1 MATRPAEHPVTAGR
15 VALKSRI
22 ALHEFPPFAVL
33 DAATAFVVATGF
45 TLLNG
50 AVLGFMH
57 PALTDDIKPS
67 AADWRIG
74 TLLFAAAC
82 TLFAANGVSGV
93 LWLLPIANA
102 CLFIGFALYWRSI
115 RRYVRRDDHP
125 WIFVPAALG
134 IVALTWF
141 TLVSPNLPLRV
152 AIATVLNVFYT
163 VAMAS
168 VLLRHLKQE
177 RSRAGAF
184 LIVLLAVLTL
194 LVVLRAVYYATL
206 GADARSIT
214 AAGSLVAA
222 LSPLLI
228 AALPIVGTT
237 AFALLCFERIR
248 SDLHA
253 VATTDA
259 LTGLPNR
266 RTIAEEAQRF
276 VAHAKTTGAPFSIAV
291 IDIDH
296 FKQINDRYGHDAGD
310 LVLIGVAN
318 ALKANVRGA
327 QFVGRQGGEEF
338 VALFESA
345 NVEDARV
352 AAERLRAA
360 VSEATY
366 SLGEAHAS
374 SESPISATVSIGVA
388 TLTANDQSFAD
399 LLRRADR
406 ALYAAKASGRNC
418 VSTAT

>member
-1 MATRPAEHPVTAGR
+1 
-15 VALKSRI
+15 
-22 ALHEFPPFAVL
+22 VL

-74 TLLFAAAC
+74 TLFFAAAC
-82 TLFAANGVSGV
+82 TLFAANGVTGV

-115 RRYVRRDDHP
+115 RRYVRRADHP
-125 WIFVPAALG
+125 WIFAPAALG
-134 IVALTWF
+134 IVALTWY

-152 AIATVLNVFYT
+152 AIATCLNAFYT
-163 VAMAS
+163 IAMVS

-206 GADARSIT
+206 GAGLPSIT
-214 AAGSLVAA
+214 TTGNLVAA

-248 SDLHA
+248 SDLHE

-266 RTIAEEAQRF
+266 RTIAEEAQRL
-276 VAHAKTTGAPFSIAV
+276 VGHAKASGAPFSIAV

-296 FKQINDRYGHDAGD
+296 FKTINDNYGHDAGD
-310 LVLIGVAN
+310 VVLVGVAKT
-318 ALKANVRGA
+318 LKANVRGE
-327 QFVGRQGGEEF
+327 QLVGRQGGEEF
-338 VALFESA
+338 VALFEHA
-345 NVEDARV
+345 NGEDALI
-352 AAERLRAA
+352 AAESLRAA
-360 VSEATY
+360 VSDVMH

-374 SESPISATVSIGVA
+374 ADERISATVSIGIA
-388 TLTANDQSFAD
+388 TLRASDQSFAD

-406 ALYAAKASGRNC
+406 ALYAAKDAGRNC
-418 VSTAT
+418 VRSAV